1 MGAMRQASTI
11 LTVATSGTGF
21 VEITRDVDEWLRGT
35 GIREG
40 LLTLLCR
47 HTSASLLIQENAA
60 RAVRSD
66 LARWLDRLA
75 PESAGYEHDDEGPD
89 DMPAHLRATLTGVN
103 LSIPVQRGRM
113 LLGTWQ
119 GLYLAEHRR
128 APHRRE
134 VALHLIGE

>member
-11 LTVATSGTGF
+11 LTVSTPGRGF
-21 VEITRDVDEWLRGT
+21 TEITREVARWLSES
-35 GIREG
+35 GIAEG
-40 LLTLLCR
+40 VLTLLCR

-60 RAVRSD
+60 RAVRAD
-66 LARWLDRLA
+66 LADWLDRLA
-75 PESAGYEHDDEGPD
+75 PESDVYAHDDEGPD

-103 LSIPVQRGRM
+103 LSIPVARGRM

-119 GLYLAEHRR
+119 GIYLAEHRR

-134 VALHLIGE
+134 IALHVLGE

>member
-1 MGAMRQASTI
+1 MRQQSTI
-11 LTVATSGTGF
+11 LSFATPGRGF
-21 VEITRDVDEWLRGT
+21 MEITRDVANWVADS
-35 GIREG
+35 GIGED

-60 RAVRSD
+60 PAVRQD

-75 PESAGYEHDDEGPD
+75 PEGQDYAHDDEGPD

-103 LSIPVQRGRM
+103 LSIPVAGGRM
-113 LLGTWQ
+113 MLGTWQ
-119 GLYLAEHRR
+119 GIYLAEHRR

-134 VALHLIGE
+134 VALHLIGD

>member
-1 MGAMRQASTI
+1 MRQASTI
-11 LTVATSGTGF
+11 LSFATPGRGF
-21 VEITRDVDEWLRGT
+21 TEITREVAQWIVGT

-60 RAVRSD
+60 RAVRED

-75 PESAGYEHDDEGPD
+75 PEGAGYAHDDEGPD
-89 DMPAHLRATLTGVN
+89 DMPAHLRAALTGVT
-103 LSIPVQRGRM
+103 LSVPVQRGRM

-134 VALHLIGE
+134 VALHLLGE

>member
-1 MGAMRQASTI
+1 MRQASTI
-11 LTVATSGTGF
+11 LGIPTPGRGF
-21 VEITRDVDEWLRGT
+21 TEITGEVGGWIVSA
-35 GIREG
+35 GIGEG

-60 RAVRSD
+60 RAVRAD
-66 LARWLDRLA
+66 LARWLERLA
-75 PESAGYEHDDEGPD
+75 PESADYAHDDEGPD
-89 DMPAHLRATLTGVN
+89 DMPAHLRTALTGVT
-103 LSIPVQRGRM
+103 LSIPVTRGRM

-119 GLYLAEHRR
+119 GIYLAEHRR